1 MKKIILSILIVS
13 GVAFS
18 CDDRLEELNRPK
30 KDATVPSGEALFA
43 NGVRGM
49 FDMMVSTDVNDNP
62 FRLYSQY
69 WAQTTYPDESQYNMV
84 SRNIPDNFWT
94 NAYRDVLRD
103 LDEARKVI
111 EDTWEVSGLSEA
123 ERDNQLSMINVCK
136 IYTFATL
143 VDAFG
148 AIPFSEALNDD
159 ILIPKYDDGQAV
171 YDNLIVMLDEAINLL
186 NENEAGFSS
195 DQDLIYGGDVAGWI
209 KLANSLKIKLAATI
223 ADVNPTKAA
232 TMISEAEPG
241 AFQSNE
247 DNATLSYLSSSPNTN
262 PIWLDLVQSGRAD
275 YVVANTLVDKLLAL
289 SDPRLGIYADPME
302 DDSFKGGEY
311 GTANTYSANSHVGA
325 LYHEP
330 DLEGVIMDYAEVQF
344 LLAEAAARG
353 FATIETEETYYENG
367 IRGSME
373 YWGVDD
379 ADIDAYLAQPSV
391 AYATADGD
399 WKQKIGTQE
408 WIALYN
414 RGFEGWTA
422 WRRLDFTGFNV
433 PDGLEESDI
442 PRRLIFPIEEAT
454 LNPSSWRAAIDLI
467 GGSDDVQTKIFWD
480 VN

>member
-1 MKKIILSILIVS
+1 MKKIILSILIIS

-18 CDDRLEELNRPK
+18 CDDRMEELNRPK

-43 NGVRGM
+43 NGVKGM
-49 FDMMVSTDVNDNP
+49 FNMMVSTDVNDNP
-62 FRLYSQY
+62 FRLYAQY

-84 SRNIPDNFWT
+84 SRSIPDNFWT

-111 EDTWEVSGLSEA
+111 EATWEISGLSEE

-136 IYTFATL
+136 VFTFATL

-148 AIPFSEALNDD
+148 VIPYTEALNDD
-159 ILIPKYDDGQAV
+159 ILVPKYDDGQAV
-171 YDNLIVMLDEAINLL
+171 YDNLIVTLDGAINSMDPDA
-186 NENEAGFSS
+186 EAFSG
-195 DQDLIYGGDVAGWI
+195 DQDIIYGGDVAQWI
-209 KLANSLKIKLAATI
+209 KFANSLKIKLAVTI
-223 ADVNPTKAA
+223 ADANPTKAA
-232 TMISEAEPG
+232 AMIAEAEDG
-241 AFQSNE
+241 AFE
-247 DNATLSYLSSSPNTN
+247 DNSDNAALAYLPSSPNTN
-262 PIWLDLVQSGRAD
+262 PIWEDLVQSGRAD
-275 YVVANTLVDKLLAL
+275 YVIANTIVDKLIAL
-289 SDPRLGIYADPME
+289 DDPRLSVFGDPME

-330 DLEGVIMDYAEVQF
+330 DLEGLVLDYAEVQF

-353 FATIETEETYYENG
+353 FAVNESAATYYENG
-367 IRGSME
+367 IRSSLE
-373 YWGVDD
+373 YWGVAD
-379 ADIDAYLAQPSV
+379 ADADAYLAQPAV
-391 AYATADGD
+391 AYATAAGD

-408 WIALYN
+408 WIAYYN

-433 PDGLEESDI
+433 PDGLTESDI

-454 LNPSSWRAAIDLI
+454 LNPSSWRAAIDMI
-467 GGSDDVQTKIFWD
+467 GADNVQTKVFWD
-480 VN
+480 KN